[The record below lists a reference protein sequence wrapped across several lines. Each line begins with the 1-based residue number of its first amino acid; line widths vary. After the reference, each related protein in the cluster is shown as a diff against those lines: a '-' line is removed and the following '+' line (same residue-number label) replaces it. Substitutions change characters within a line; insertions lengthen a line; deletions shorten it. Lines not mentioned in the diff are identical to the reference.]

1 MRLIQKRLRSSHSE
15 VLLRK
20 GVLKICS
27 KFTEEYP
34 CRNAISIKLLC
45 NFIEIALRHLCSAV
59 NLLHIFRIPF
69 HKNTSGWLLL
79 KPDNPIHYETFFL
92 KGFDISFCS
101 PEHVLCKFDDNV
113 YLKPSRKSTMKLFC
127 EKLLAVN
134 YFRKNISI
142 AEIQMGSTGL

>member
-1 MRLIQKRLRSSHSE
+1 MFFG
-15 VLLRK
+15 K

-27 KFTEEYP
+27 KFTGEHP
-34 CRNAISIKLLC
+34 CRSVISIKLQS
-45 NFIEIALRHLCSAV
+45 NFIEIALPYGCFPV
-59 NLLHIFRIPF
+59 NLLHIFRTPF

-92 KGFDISFCS
+92 EGFDISFCS

-142 AEIQMGSTGL
+142 ADIQMGSTGL